1 MAKIGDVIAGEAS
14 ALMDISGVTGVGQTE
29 VDGRE
34 CIVAMV
40 THSSP
45 EIEAAIPATLA
56 GYPVVV
62 QVTGVIQAQRRERG
76 AP

>member
-1 MAKIGDVIAGEAS
+1 MAKIEDVIAGEAS
-14 ALMDISGVTGVGQTE
+14 ALMDIPGVTGVGQTE

-45 EIEAAIPATLA
+45 VPEISWAKRT
-56 GYPVVV
+56 
-62 QVTGVIQAQRRERG
+62 QREHITQRSE
-76 AP
+76 